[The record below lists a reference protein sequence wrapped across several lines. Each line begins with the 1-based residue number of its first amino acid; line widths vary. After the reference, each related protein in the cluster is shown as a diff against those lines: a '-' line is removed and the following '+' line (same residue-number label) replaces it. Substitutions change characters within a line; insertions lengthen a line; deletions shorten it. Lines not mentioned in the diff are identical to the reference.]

1 MQGWKHLGTL
11 DVLVI
16 ALCRDYVRRQVAIS
30 KGEASKRV
38 LTEYKY
44 LNVSI
49 FEAVSEIV
57 GEFDAKIYI
66 DEIGG
71 MTGYA
76 NSEFGYRMS
85 EGTYKAYKRAIT
97 KNIAKKL
104 HLSD

>member
-1 MQGWKHLGTL
+1 MQSWKHLNTL
-11 DVLVI
+11 DALVV

-30 KGEASKRV
+30 KGDMPRRI

-44 LNVSI
+44 LNTNI

-76 NSEFGYRMS
+76 GSEFGYRMS
-85 EGTYKAYKRAIT
+85 EGTYKAYKRSIT

>member
-1 MQGWKHLGTL
+1 MQSWKHLNTL
-11 DVLVI
+11 DALVV

-30 KGEASKRV
+30 EGMMSKRT

-44 LNVSI
+44 LNTSI

-57 GEFDAKIYI
+57 GEFDAKTYI
-66 DEIGG
+66 NEIGC

-85 EGTYKAYKRAIT
+85 EGTYKTYKRSIT